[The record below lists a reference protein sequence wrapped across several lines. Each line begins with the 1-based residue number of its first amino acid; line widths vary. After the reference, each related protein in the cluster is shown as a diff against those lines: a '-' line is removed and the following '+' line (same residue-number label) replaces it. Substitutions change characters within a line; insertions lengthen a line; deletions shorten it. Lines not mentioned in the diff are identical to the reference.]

1 MSFLQK
7 RKRRY
12 IAALSP
18 TTKLF
23 ERVVDRYLALSKPF
37 GPCSDDFTLRLPQN
51 PNITLGIV
59 KKYENTARTVGENG
73 DGWNW
78 RLLSMTCPLEE
89 ILANPTE
96 PWERHFLSNH
106 PEITVEFME
115 EFDKL
120 VPPNEK
126 DQWYDYYL
134 ADKNIPIDVAVNHSK
149 YKWRDHMVK
158 YNKNITL
165 EFVRNNLTWT
175 LISKEDND
183 WCLKKIMLKFSPPL
197 DDSLCDP
204 MFLGNNAGAILSRNA
219 NLTADFVS
227 EHIALNWA
235 WGWII
240 ECTRDIENIMRIC
253 PDLLDNPNS
262 NHWNILSSNENITMD
277 IVTAHKNARWNKYSL
292 TYQPQIMAAILRGE
306 SPPDLLEHWNWG
318 FISQRVKIEDVL
330 RMPHYPWNWRTLSS
344 SPNMTMEIIEQY
356 SALPWHDRSI
366 LNNPNVTWPI
376 IERITAAIELTND
389 ANDKVVNIKLIWQDL
404 IQSNFLFDD
413 TAYGNAIRRDI
424 RSRQRNLAP
433 ALLDC
438 GVPRDFAAVIAQY
451 IDYY

>member
-12 IAALSP
+12 IATLSP

-37 GPCSDDFTLRLPQN
+37 GPCSYDFTLYLPQN

-59 KKYENTARTVGENG
+59 KKYETMAE
-73 DGWNW
+73 WNW
-78 RLLSMTCPLEE
+78 CLLSMNCSLEE
-89 ILANPTE
+89 ILTNPTE

-106 PEITVEFME
+106 PEITVGFME

-126 DQWYDYYL
+126 EQWYDYYL
-134 ADKNIPIDVAVNHSK
+134 ADKDIPIDVAVNHPK
-149 YKWRDHMVK
+149 YKWREHMVK

-165 EFVRNNLTWT
+165 EFVKCNLAGT
-175 LISKEDND
+175 LVSKEDND
-183 WCLKKIMLKFSPPL
+183 WYLRDIMLKFSPPL
-197 DDSLCDP
+197 DDPLCNP
-204 MFLGNNAGAILSRNA
+204 MFLGNDAGAILSRNA
-219 NLTADFVS
+219 NLTAAFVS
-227 EHIALNWA
+227 EHMALNWNWA
-235 WGWII
+235 WIL

-277 IVTAHKNARWNKYSL
+277 IVTAHKNARWNKYAL
-292 TYQPQIMAAILRGE
+292 TCQPQIIAAILRGE

-318 FISQRVKIEDVL
+318 FISYRVKIEDVL
-330 RMPHYPWNWRTLSS
+330 RLPHYPWNWRTLSS
-344 SPNMTMEIIEQY
+344 SPNMTMEIIEGHP
-356 SALPWHDRSI
+356 ALPWHDRSI

-376 IERITAAIELTND
+376 IERITDAIEKNCRND
-389 ANDKVVNIKLIWQDL
+389 EGVCIKLMWQDL
-404 IQSNFLFDD
+404 IQNHFLFDD
-413 TAYGNAIRRDI
+413 TAYGHAISRDI
-424 RSRQRNLAP
+424 QLRQRNLAP

-438 GVPRDFAAVIAQY
+438 GVPRDFAAVIARY
-451 IDYY
+451 IDYC